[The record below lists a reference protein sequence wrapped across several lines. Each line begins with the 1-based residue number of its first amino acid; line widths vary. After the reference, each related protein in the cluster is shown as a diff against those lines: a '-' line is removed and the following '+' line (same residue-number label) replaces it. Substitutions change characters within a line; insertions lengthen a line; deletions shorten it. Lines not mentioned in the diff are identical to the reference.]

1 MPGLFTYRSL
11 LWLLFAVHFALGS
24 ALGLTVDEAHY
35 LLYALHP
42 ALSYFDHPP
51 LVGWLQWPLVAW
63 DAPIAVLRLLPGLL
77 WLATVAGVYHLTHRL
92 QAAAG
97 QEATVPVAHA
107 GLWAVLALA
116 LAPLLHLLGIGLLP
130 DSLLMLW
137 MVLLMGQTLTLMDAK
152 AAQQP
157 LPWVL
162 LGVLLGLAGLSKYT
176 AILPAAAVA
185 VCLLAAHGWR
195 LLGHVWLWVASALAL
210 AMVLPVLVWNAQN
223 DWVSFAYQTQ
233 HGKGGAWQ
241 GVHLVQ
247 FLLLQLVAY
256 GVLLGWGVVGWWATR
271 GRVRWLGLFFA
282 IPFAVHA
289 LLAGGGTSLPHW
301 TAPAWVAL
309 APFAGM
315 ALAHHV
321 RQKMGRLCIGA
332 LVLLQALAC
341 MVLFGLML
349 SGGRPWLGGGAAEV
363 AEQPNPFADLH
374 GWDHAG
380 QRALVLA
387 HSQQLP
393 AVAVQ
398 NWTLASR
405 LGWYAKPLPVHVLE
419 DRFDQFDIWAGD
431 LPQGGNA
438 LLVDW
443 SYMAYALPLAPHGFS
458 QCQWLETLP
467 VQRWGAPLGYF
478 RFYACYGWVGAPQ
491 PTLLQ

>member
-42 ALSYFDHPP
+42 APSYFDHPP

-195 LLGHVWLWVASALAL
+195 LLGHVWLWVASAL
-210 AMVLPVLVWNAQN
+210 V
-223 DWVSFAYQTQ
+223 
-233 HGKGGAWQ
+233 
-241 GVHLVQ
+241 
-247 FLLLQLVAY
+247 
-256 GVLLGWGVVGWWATR
+256 
-271 GRVRWLGLFFA
+271 VRW
-282 IPFAVHA
+282 V
-289 LLAGGGTSLPHW
+289 
-301 TAPAWVAL
+301 
-309 APFAGM
+309 
-315 ALAHHV
+315 
-321 RQKMGRLCIGA
+321 
-332 LVLLQALAC
+332 
-341 MVLFGLML
+341 
-349 SGGRPWLGGGAAEV
+349 
-363 AEQPNPFADLH
+363 
-374 GWDHAG
+374 
-380 QRALVLA
+380 
-387 HSQQLP
+387 
-393 AVAVQ
+393 
-398 NWTLASR
+398 
-405 LGWYAKPLPVHVLE
+405 
-419 DRFDQFDIWAGD
+419 
-431 LPQGGNA
+431 
-438 LLVDW
+438 
-443 SYMAYALPLAPHGFS
+443 
-458 QCQWLETLP
+458 
-467 VQRWGAPLGYF
+467 
-478 RFYACYGWVGAPQ
+478 
-491 PTLLQ
+491 